1 MPIIPTFDPIHSW
14 VSNSYVGSVSFSSLN
29 QNYDH
34 LVITGGLTR
43 SLSGDFGGR
52 SGDFTW
58 NGISTGYKSVQF
70 RAANG
75 GNALTSRGTNGAAGP
90 TVPAGNIDNQG
101 GRQAWEIWIPNYRST
116 KYQKHALV
124 KAWVNDT
131 AANNGGAMNVEDYLI
146 PTTSALTS
154 LTVSEL
160 VDTFVPGDWIT
171 IYGVKN
177 A

>member
-1 MPIIPTFDPIHSW
+1 MPITPTFSPIANW
-14 VSNSYVGSVSFSSLN
+14 VSASYTGSVTFSSLN
-29 QNYDH
+29 QDYDH

-52 SGDFTW
+52 SGDFVW
-58 NGISTGYKSVQF
+58 NSITSGYKTVQF

-75 GNALTSRGTNGAAGP
+75 GNALTSRGTNNSAGP
-90 TVPAGNIDNQG
+90 NVPAGNIDNQG

-124 KAWVNDT
+124 KAWTNDT
-131 AANNGGAMNVEDYLI
+131 AANNGGAMTIEDFLI
-146 PTTSALTS
+146 PTTSALTT
-154 LTVSEL
+154 LTVSQNT
-160 VDTFVPGDWIT
+160 DTFVPGDWLT